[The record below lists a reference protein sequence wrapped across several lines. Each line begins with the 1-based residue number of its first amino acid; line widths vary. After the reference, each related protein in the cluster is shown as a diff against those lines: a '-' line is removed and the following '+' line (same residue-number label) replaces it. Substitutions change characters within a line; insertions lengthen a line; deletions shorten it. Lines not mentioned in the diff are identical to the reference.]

1 MFAHIFRYRLK
12 CLLRDRETI
21 FWTLVFPL
29 ILAVLFNM
37 AFSNL
42 NKVEGF
48 SPIDIAVV
56 DNRQYQEDQYFKM
69 TLKEVSQGDDRL
81 FNLVVVSED
90 EANKLLN
97 ENSIA
102 GYIVVEDSV
111 KLVVNQTG
119 IEQSIIK
126 SFLDNYIQTLSAVN
140 SILTLNPAGGQELF
154 NELGNRYQYIR
165 EVPIAKA
172 EPNNILLYF
181 YSLIAMACLYGSF
194 FGMREINDTQPNI
207 TPLAARINT
216 APVHKLKLF
225 IYSMSAS
232 ILIHITEIF
241 ILLLFLRF
249 VINVDFGTR
258 TVYVILT
265 AIVGSVVGN
274 AFGAFISATVKKDEN
289 LKIGISICVSM
300 VGSFL
305 SGMMYQNMKYIV
317 AQKMP
322 LLSYLNPVNLLT
334 DAFYCLYYYDSL
346 EKYALNMSILLIFI
360 LAFCSGIYLMV
371 RRRKYASI

>member
-317 AQKMP
+317 AQKVP

>member
-317 AQKMP
+317 AKKMP

>member
-172 EPNNILLYF
+172 EPNNKLLYF

-317 AQKMP
+317 AQKVP